1 MAIYSIRTLADA
13 KKIMREAYLYPWSYN
28 PIIFDLNESL
38 DPNDV
43 EVSISKCDTCDVVV
57 HFKLCADNEAECPR
71 CQELAL
77 RELVVVQLVIQGPVV
92 VSTNW
97 RD

>member
-1 MAIYSIRTLADA
+1 MAIYSIPTLAKA
-13 KKIMREAYLYPWSYN
+13 QEIMQQAYLYPWSFN
-28 PIIFDLNESL
+28 PIIFDLDESL

-43 EVSISKCDTCDVVV
+43 EVSISKCDKCSAVV
-57 HFKLCADNEAECPR
+57 HFKLCAENEAECPR
-71 CQELAL
+71 CRESTL

-92 VSTNW
+92 VSTYW